1 MAIANKRARRR
12 PKKDHAD
19 YGDCKW
25 TRAKKT
31 EEKPWWWSGL
41 QINVREEDGRKNMVM
56 IGIANKR
63 ARRNFAINAHKNN
76 ADDGDDPFRIL
87 FSILHT

>member
-1 MAIANKRARRR
+1 MNARKEDQR
-12 PKKDHAD
+12 
-19 YGDCKW
+19 
-25 TRAKKT
+25 KT
-31 EEKPWWWSGL
+31 
-41 QINVREEDGRKNMVM
+41 MVM

-63 ARRNFAINAHKNN
+63 VQINFAINAHKNN